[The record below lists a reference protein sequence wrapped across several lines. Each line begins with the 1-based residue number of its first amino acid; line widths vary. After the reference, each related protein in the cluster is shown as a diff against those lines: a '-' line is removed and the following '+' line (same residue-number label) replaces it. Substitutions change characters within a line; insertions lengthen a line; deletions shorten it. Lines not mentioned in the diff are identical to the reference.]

1 MPFFDDSGV
10 RTEEHRGPLLSAFA
24 VLFDQIERMVVLNVA
39 WAVQLVP
46 LLAALAFPE
55 LPLGVR
61 VPLVAYSVLALAPA
75 TGALFGLVARACDGE
90 LLRLETVREVLR
102 EVARPSLVTL
112 MPLYSLFVWLALL
125 AGWAASRQLLV
136 LDVLARLLILLL
148 GVCAVYWG
156 PLFAARPAQSALA
169 VLRESVRLA
178 WRFPLLTVLAGMAS
192 LLAAALGLISVGGM
206 VLVVPVLVVLL
217 QTQQYRHVKRET

>member
-1 MPFFDDSGV
+1 
-10 RTEEHRGPLLSAFA
+10 
-24 VLFDQIERMVVLNVA
+24 
-39 WAVQLVP
+39 
-46 LLAALAFPE
+46 
-55 LPLGVR
+55 
-61 VPLVAYSVLALAPA
+61 
-75 TGALFGLVARACDGE
+75 
-90 LLRLETVREVLR
+90 
-102 EVARPSLVTL
+102 
-112 MPLYSLFVWLALL
+112 LL